1 MKPFG
6 STCRSAECYAL
17 DPSAADRPVR
27 AWAGLGSPLGYGAV
41 SRFAPP
47 QVTPFSTDYLEFVIN
62 SPYPKGLIYAR

>member
-6 STCRSAECYAL
+6 STCRSAECYVL

-41 SRFAPP
+41 SRFAHP
-47 QVTPFSTDYLEFVIN
+47 L
-62 SPYPKGLIYAR
+62 KGRL